1 MLDLIGTSLRE
12 QGMKLCRIDGQ
23 SSLFQRKNALER
35 FGNDPE
41 CNIMLA
47 SIGAAGEGSVSAFTA
62 VPLGQFMLTPRTRID
77 LTVANSVHITEPHW
91 NPMAEAQAID
101 RIHRIG
107 QQRDVEVIR
116 YIVSNSIEK
125 VRASSITCRLSNSRT
140 LY

>member
-1 MLDLIGTSLRE
+1 MLDLIEASLIE

-23 SSLFQRKNALER
+23 SSMSQRKNALER

-41 CNIMLA
+41 YNIMLA
-47 SIGAAGEGSVSAFTA
+47 SIGAAGEGLVSAFTA
-62 VPLGQFMLTPRTRID
+62 VPLCLFTLTPRTRID

-116 YIVSNSIEK
+116 YIISNSIEK
-125 VRASSITCRLSNSRT
+125 VRVSRIT
-140 LY
+140 